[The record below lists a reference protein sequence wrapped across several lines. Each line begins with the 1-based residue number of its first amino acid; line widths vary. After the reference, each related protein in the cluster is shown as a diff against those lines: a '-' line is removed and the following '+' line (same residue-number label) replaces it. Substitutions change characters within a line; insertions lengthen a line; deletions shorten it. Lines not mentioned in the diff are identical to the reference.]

1 MRRGPAARLV
11 RADDAGELAQ
21 QVGEEA
27 EDLDLRIL
35 QIEQQHLPPLVLHRL
50 QQRPCASMQRES

>member
-1 MRRGPAARLV
+1 
-11 RADDAGELAQ
+11 LAQ